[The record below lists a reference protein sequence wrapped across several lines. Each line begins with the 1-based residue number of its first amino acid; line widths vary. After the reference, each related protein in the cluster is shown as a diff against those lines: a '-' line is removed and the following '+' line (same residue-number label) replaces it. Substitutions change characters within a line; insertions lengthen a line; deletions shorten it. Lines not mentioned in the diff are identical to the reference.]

1 MEAVSPPYSVEF
13 VDLFLP
19 IVENEE
25 ITGTMRCDGENDPVS
40 EFIGKSILIF
50 LNLANNHTFF

>member
-1 MEAVSPPYSVEF
+1 MYILFFWFFFEKALEAVSPPYSVEF

-40 EFIGKSILIF
+40 EFIGK
-50 LNLANNHTFF
+50 